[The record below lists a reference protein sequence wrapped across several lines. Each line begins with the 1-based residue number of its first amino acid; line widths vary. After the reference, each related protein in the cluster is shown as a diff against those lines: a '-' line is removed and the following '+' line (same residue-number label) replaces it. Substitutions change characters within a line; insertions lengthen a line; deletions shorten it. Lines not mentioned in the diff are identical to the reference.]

1 MCTVIKLV
9 ALFLQSG
16 GCGNVDIVEVDIVDA
31 DVVDV
36 DIVDVEVFR
45 SQVS

>member
-16 GCGNVDIVEVDIVDA
+16 GCGNVDIVEVDIVDV
-31 DVVDV
+31 DVVDA
-36 DIVDVEVFR
+36 EVSR